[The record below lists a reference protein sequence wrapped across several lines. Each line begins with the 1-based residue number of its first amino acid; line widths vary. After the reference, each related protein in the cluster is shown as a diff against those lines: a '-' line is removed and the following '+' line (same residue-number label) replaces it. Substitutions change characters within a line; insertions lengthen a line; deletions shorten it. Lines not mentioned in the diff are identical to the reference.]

1 MQIPPDVFDA
11 VRRFMSEQIP
21 FNAFLGVRVDVL
33 EHGRAQL
40 SVPFRPEFIGDPF
53 RPALHGGVISA
64 LIDACGGAA
73 VWTTVHPHDR
83 VSTIDLRVDYLQPG
97 RSRELVV
104 DARVIRAGNRVGV
117 ASMRAFHSDTPDA
130 TVAEGKG
137 VYNIKR
143 GRSEAP

>member
-1 MQIPPDVFDA
+1 MEISKDVLEA
-11 VRRFMSEQIP
+11 VTRFMSEQIP
-21 FNAFLGVRVDVL
+21 FNAFLGVRVDAL

-73 VWTTVHPHDR
+73 VWTTVRPHDR
-83 VSTIDLRVDYLQPG
+83 VSTIDLRVDYLLPG
-97 RSRELVV
+97 RSCDLVV
-104 DARVIRAGNRVGV
+104 EARVLRAGNRVGV
-117 ASMRAFHSDTPDA
+117 ASMRAFHPDAPEA

-137 VYNIKR
+137 VYNIMR
-143 GRSEAP
+143 RTTGAP